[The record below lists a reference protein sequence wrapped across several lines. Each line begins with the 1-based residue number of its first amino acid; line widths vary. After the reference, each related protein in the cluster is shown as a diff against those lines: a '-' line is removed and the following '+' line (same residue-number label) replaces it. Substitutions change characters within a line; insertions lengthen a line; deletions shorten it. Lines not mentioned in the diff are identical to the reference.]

1 MASPFKGDILNGQVA
16 LVTGGG
22 SGIGFE
28 ITRQLGLHGA
38 SVAVMG
44 RRRQV
49 LDAAVLALSKEGIKV
64 RQKAPYCYILPIYE
78 IKAGNEAKLKN

>member
-1 MASPFKGDILNGQVA
+1 MGSPFKGDILNGQVA
-16 LVTGGG
+16 LVTGGA

-38 SVAVMG
+38 SVAIMG

-49 LDAAVLALSKEGIKV
+49 LDAAVSALSDEGIKV
-64 RQKAPYCYILPIYE
+64 RQKAFYIFNYE
-78 IKAGNEAKLKN
+78 RKAGKDAKEKN